1 MARLRLRHVGLKLL
15 SIAVATLLWLVVT
28 GDAVVERTLRVG
40 IELQRA
46 PADLELV
53 GAVPDAVQVRV
64 RGAASRLSALAP
76 GDLSMV
82 VDLDGVRTG
91 RRLFPLTPEQVT
103 APFGVEVTQVTPQS
117 VPLVFETT
125 ATATVPVKPRVEG
138 SPVAGHAVSN
148 VSVTP
153 SQVRVEGPA
162 SVVRGLAEL
171 FTEPVSIEGASSLV
185 REAVTIDTAD
195 MGLRLQGGATA
206 VVTVT
211 VAADTTERTLTG
223 VPIAVR
229 GGATGRLS
237 PAEVAVTVQ
246 GAAEIVRGLSAA
258 DITLFVDVQG
268 EAPGRELVVQS
279 ESSPRF
285 VVRAIAPA
293 TVSYGRSGSGR

>member
-1 MARLRLRHVGLKLL
+1 M
-15 SIAVATLLWLVVT
+15 T
-28 GDAVVERTLRVG
+28 
-40 IELQRA
+40 
-46 PADLELV
+46 P
-53 GAVPDAVQVRV
+53 VPDTVQVRV

-125 ATATVPVKPRVEG
+125 ATATVP
-138 SPVAGHAVSN
+138 
-148 VSVTP
+148 
-153 SQVRVEGPA
+153 
-162 SVVRGLAEL
+162 
-171 FTEPVSIEGASSLV
+171 SIEGASSLV

-229 GGATGRLS
+229 GGATGRLV

-246 GAAEIVRGLSAA
+246 GAAEIVRGLTPA

-293 TVSYGRSGSGR
+293 TIRYGRPGPGR

>member
-1 MARLRLRHVGLKLL
+1 MARFRLRHAGLKIL

-53 GAVPDAVQVRV
+53 GAVPDSVQVRV
-64 RGAASRLSALAP
+64 RGPASRLSALAL
-76 GDLSMV
+76 GDLSVV
-82 VDLDGVRTG
+82 VDLEGVRTG
-91 RRLFPLTPEQVT
+91 RRLFPLTPDQVA
-103 APFGVEVTQVTPQS
+103 APFGVEVTQVSPQAL
-117 VPLVFETT
+117 PLVFETT
-125 ATATVPVKPRVEG
+125 ASATVPVKARIEG
-138 SPVAGHAVSN
+138 SPVPGHAVST

-162 SVVRGLAEL
+162 SVVRSLAEL
-171 FTEPVSIEGASSLV
+171 YTEPVSIDQATTLV

-211 VAADTTERTLTG
+211 IAADTTERTLTG
-223 VPIAVR
+223 VPIALR
-229 GGATGRLS
+229 GGAAGRLK
-237 PAEVAVTVQ
+237 PAEAAVTVE
-246 GAAEIVRGLSAA
+246 GASEIVRGLTPA
-258 DITLFVDVQG
+258 DITLFVDAQG
-268 EAPGRELVVQS
+268 VAPGAEMVVQS

-285 VVRAIAPA
+285 VVRAIVPA
-293 TVSYGRSGSGR
+293 AVSLGRPGGRR